1 MCGIAG
7 IVGEANEG
15 LVRRMTDIIAHRGPD
30 DSGIKI
36 FQNGGTPVSLG
47 HRRLSIIDLS
57 SAGHQPM
64 ANEDET
70 IWITF
75 NGEIYNFPEL
85 REQLLTKGHR
95 FRSRTDTEVL
105 IHGYEEWGIEF
116 VKRLNGIFAFG
127 LWDARRQLFHLARDR
142 YGVKPLYYW
151 QEGSR
156 VLFGS
161 EIKSLLCDPT
171 LNREID
177 RDTLLAYV
185 KFRYCPEPLTLFK
198 RVRKVLPGHVMTFN
212 KGKGSAW
219 RFYEL
224 VFNESLR
231 GENPKALAGS
241 LREILFE
248 SVRRQMISDVPV
260 GLFLSGGVDSGALL
274 AMAKSFNPEPLKT
287 FTIGFRREDQRF
299 ERQPDDVRYARELA
313 HLYGTDHKEI
323 ILEPRIVDLLPKIIW
338 HLDDP
343 IADPAAITSY
353 LVCQAARSENTKVL
367 LSGQGGDEVFCGYP
381 WHLAVQLSR
390 YFNALPKPA
399 RDLVGGILKR
409 LPAAKGGPLTGTF
422 RRLRKF
428 SSNAP
433 FDFETQLIGFLS
445 YAYNEHLHGL
455 FGPAYSERIQAGVAE
470 HAHLQ
475 LLRQSKDWNYIQRML
490 HLDMGTFLPS
500 LNLMY
505 TDKTSMAFGVEV
517 RVPLLDNQVV
527 DFMASVPPEL
537 KIKGASRKYL
547 FKQALHGLLPP
558 HILHRK
564 KAGFGAP
571 IRTWIVSDLKEMI
584 GDLLCETNLR
594 KRGFFDPAYVRQLL
608 RENAEG
614 FHDHNYLIYVLLSF
628 ELWCRVYLD
637 QTSEGGIG

>member
-7 IVGEANEG
+7 IIGEANEE
-15 LVRRMTDIIAHRGPD
+15 LIRRMTDIIAHRGPD
-30 DSGIKI
+30 DAGIKV
-36 FQNGGTPVSLG
+36 FQSPGQPVSLG

-64 ANEDET
+64 TNEDGT
-70 IWITF
+70 VWITF
-75 NGEIYNFPEL
+75 NGEIYNFPAL
-85 REQLLTKGHR
+85 REQLVAAGHR
-95 FRSRTDTEVL
+95 FQSRTDTEVL

-116 VKRLNGIFAFG
+116 VKKLNGIFAFG
-127 LWDARRQLFHLARDR
+127 LWDSKRQLFHLARDR

-151 QEGSR
+151 QKGGR

-161 EIKSLLCDPT
+161 EIKSLLCDPN

-177 RDTLLAYV
+177 PEALLAYV

-198 RVRKVLPGHVMTFN
+198 RVRKVMPGHILTFN
-212 KGKGSAW
+212 QGKASPW
-219 RFYEL
+219 CFYEL
-224 VFNESLR
+224 VFNPSNA
-231 GENPKALAGS
+231 GEDPKALAGS
-241 LREILFE
+241 LREILHD
-248 SVRRQMISDVPV
+248 SVRRQMMSDVPV

-274 AMAKSFNPEPLKT
+274 AMASSFNPEPLKT
-287 FTIGFRREDQRF
+287 FTIGFRGQDQRF

-313 HLYGTDHKEI
+313 RLYGTDHKEI

-381 WHLAVQLSR
+381 WHLAVQISR
-390 YFNALPKPA
+390 YFNALPKPV
-399 RDLVGGILKR
+399 RDLLGGLLNR
-409 LPAAKGGPLTGTF
+409 LPAAKGGMFTGTF

-428 SSNAP
+428 SSSAA
-433 FDFETQLIGFLS
+433 FEFESQLIGFLS

-455 FGPAYSERIQAGVAE
+455 FGPSFSERIRGGVAE
-470 HAHLQ
+470 RAHGQ
-475 LLRQSKDWNYIQRML
+475 LLRQSKDWNYINRML

-527 DFMASVPPEL
+527 DFMAAIPPEL
-537 KIKGASRKYL
+537 KIRGTSRKYL

-584 GDLLCETNLR
+584 GDLLCEANVR
-594 KRGFFDPAYVRQLL
+594 KRGFFDPAYVQRLL

-614 FHDHNYLIYVLLSF
+614 FHDHNYLIYILLSF
-628 ELWCRVYLD
+628 ELWCRVYQD
-637 QTSEGGIG
+637 QTTHLVPA